1 MSLRK
6 FFSKRLIQS
15 LFVLLGLSILIFV
28 ISRIVP
34 GDPARMALGSRATD
48 EAYNTLRTEMHLDEP
63 LIKQYGYWI
72 KGVFTGDFGNSITTK
87 RPVLQ
92 DVKEFLP
99 ATLELVLVCAILII
113 LFSILLGRIAARWQ
127 NRWPD
132 ALIRVL
138 SYSGVAVPTFV
149 MAVLLLLLF
158 GYKWQIIP
166 VIGRLSTGV
175 AAPPTI
181 TGLYIFDALITGNF
195 ATAWDA
201 FLHILIPAIALSA
214 ASMFQE
220 ARIIRINMT
229 DNMGK
234 DYINSLRGY
243 GVPDR
248 LINNKYL
255 LKPSMIPAVSVM
267 GIDIAS
273 VMANAFLV
281 ETIFSWPGIS
291 RYGMTAML
299 SKDLNAISIVI
310 LIFGLI
316 FVVVNIIVDLVVA
329 WLDPRIRLGGK

>member
-6 FFSKRLIQS
+6 FFAKRLIQS
-15 LFVLLGLSILIFV
+15 IFVLLGLSILIFI

-34 GDPARMALGSRATD
+34 GDAARMALGSRATD
-48 EAYNTLRTEMHLDEP
+48 EAYYALRAEMHLDEP
-63 LIKQYGYWI
+63 LVKQYGYWI
-72 KGVFTGDFGNSITTK
+72 KGVFSGDFGNSITTK
-87 RPVLQ
+87 RPVMQ

-99 ATLELVLVCAILII
+99 ATLELVIVCAILII
-113 LFSILLGRIAARWQ
+113 LFSILLGRVAARWQ

-158 GYKWQIIP
+158 GYEWQIIP

-175 AAPPTI
+175 QAPPNI
-181 TGLYIFDALITGNF
+181 TGLYIFDSLITGNF

-214 ASMFQE
+214 ASMFQD

-248 LINNKYL
+248 IINNKYL

>member
-1 MSLRK
+1 MSLGK
-6 FFSKRLIQS
+6 YLSKRLIQS
-15 LFVLLGLSILIFV
+15 IFVLFGLSILIFI

-34 GDPARMALGSRATD
+34 GDAARMALGSRATE
-48 EAYNTLRTEMHLDEP
+48 EAYNALRAEMHLDESY
-63 LIKQYGYWI
+63 ITQYGYWI
-72 KGVFTGDFGNSITTK
+72 KGVFTGDFGDSITTK

-92 DVKEFLP
+92 DVQEFLP

-113 LFSILLGRIAARWQ
+113 VFSIVLGRIAARWK

-132 ALIRVL
+132 TLIRIL
-138 SYSGVAVPTFV
+138 SYSGVAVPSFV

-166 VIGRLSTGV
+166 VIGRLSPGV
-175 AAPPTI
+175 APPTDI
-181 TGLYIFDALITGNF
+181 TGLYILDSILTGNF

-214 ASMFQE
+214 ASMFQD

-255 LKPSMIPAVSVM
+255 LKPSLIPAVSVM

-273 VMANAFLV
+273 LMANAFLV

-291 RYGMTAML
+291 RYGMTAMM

-316 FVVVNIIVDLVVA
+316 FVVMNIIVDLVVA